1 MLIESL
7 SNTFSFIAEFHRH
20 HARDTG
26 WYAFTD
32 ATMKRAIAEALEHFE
47 HSEPV
52 ELAEIGKVVLP
63 YRKMGAVDTLD
74 LFGLDELMMFA
85 YYWRNRDVYKT
96 AIDIGA
102 NVGLHSIILAK
113 MGIQVTAFEPDPQH
127 FAVLQR
133 NLELNGVADRVTPRM
148 AAVSDHDG
156 TMEFVRVLGNTTS
169 SHLAGAK
176 ANPYGELERFPV
188 EVVGIGPVAA
198 SAGLAKID
206 AEGHEA
212 TLLGCLDR
220 AVWRTL
226 DAFVEVGTPENA
238 AVIFDLFADGRANI
252 FTQKTGWNKIDRIA
266 DMPVSYRE
274 GGIFLSAKP
283 TMRW

>member
-1 MLIESL
+1 MLLESL
-7 SNTFSFIAEFHRH
+7 PNTLAFIAEFNRH
-20 HARDTG
+20 HARDST

-32 ATMKRAIAEALEHFE
+32 ATAKRAIAEVRERFE
-47 HSEPV
+47 HGEPV
-52 ELAEIGKVVLP
+52 ELAEIGAIVLP

-85 YYWRNRDVYKT
+85 YYWRNRNTYK
-96 AIDIGA
+96 AAMDIGA
-102 NVGLHSIILAK
+102 NVGLHSLILAK
-113 MGIQVTAFEPDPQH
+113 LGIQVTAFEPDPQH

-133 NLELNGVADRVTPRM
+133 NLELNGVADRVMPRM
-148 AAVSDHDG
+148 AAVSDRDG

-188 EVVGIGPVAA
+188 EVVAIGPIAA
-198 SAGLAKID
+198 EVGLAKID

-212 TLLGCLDR
+212 TLLGCLSR
-220 AVWRTL
+220 EVWRTL

-238 AVIFDLFADGRANI
+238 AAIFDLFADGRANI
-252 FTQKTGWNKIDRIA
+252 FTQKTGWNKIDRLA

-274 GGIFLSAKP
+274 GGIFISAKSA
-283 TMRW
+283 MRW